1 MPMLGRRNL
10 AHEQEHLHQHS
21 KYLKMIE
28 DCESYKLALLL
39 QQICK
44 ESEFDYAV
52 QWQTLI
58 QVQRFLQYAH
68 ATRLLVRSES
78 ARLDSY

>member
-1 MPMLGRRNL
+1 MLNHKSL
-10 AHEQEHLHQHS
+10 VHVQEHSHQHS

-28 DCESYKLALLL
+28 DYESYKLALLL

-44 ESEFDYAV
+44 ESESDCAG
-52 QWQTLI
+52 QLQTLI
-58 QVQRFLQYAH
+58 QVQMSLQYVH
-68 ATRLLVRSES
+68 AIRLLVRRES

>member
-1 MPMLGRRNL
+1 MPMLNHKNL

-28 DCESYKLALLL
+28 DYESYKLALLL

-44 ESEFDYAV
+44 ESESDYAV
-52 QWQTLI
+52 Q
-58 QVQRFLQYAH
+58 
-68 ATRLLVRSES
+68 
-78 ARLDSY
+78 